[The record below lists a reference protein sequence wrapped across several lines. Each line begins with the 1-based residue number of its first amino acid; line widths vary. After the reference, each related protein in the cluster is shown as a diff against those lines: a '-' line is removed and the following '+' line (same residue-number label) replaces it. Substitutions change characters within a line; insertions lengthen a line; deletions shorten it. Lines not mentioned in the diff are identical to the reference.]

1 MPLRTLTRF
10 FEMTRQ
16 LSLAN
21 SSSDAPVMDTI
32 LRKNKRKST
41 LFPVTFI

>member
-21 SSSDAPVMDTI
+21 SSSDAPVMDKI
-32 LRKNKRKST
+32 LGKKREKI
-41 LFPVTFI
+41 LYFQ